1 MSSTKTNT
9 EASKTDA
16 EASNESAKEDLTN
29 ILSSFHMRLVT
40 LEIAITALTKY
51 LTEKKLMNEEEYK
64 KRLEELA
71 KQYLEAVK
79 KQNEINV
86 TKP

>member
-1 MSSTKTNT
+1 MGSTTNT
-9 EASKTDA
+9 KAP
-16 EASNESAKEDLTN
+16 NESAKEDLTN
-29 ILSSFHMRLVT
+29 ILSAFHMRLVT
-40 LEIAITALTKY
+40 LEIALTALTNH
-51 LTEKKLMNEEEYK
+51 LTETKVLNGEEYK

-79 KQNEINV
+79 KQNEVNV